1 MGCSK
6 AFHCVSR
13 KISQAFDHYGRL
25 VGRHPLPFIIL
36 PVLICGGLA
45 VGFMFRDNES
55 DIEALYTPVNSRSRS
70 DRERIKA
77 LFPDGTGSWY
87 NPINLNDHP
96 LGGVVLFRHRN
107 GSNLLTPE
115 FLKEIKDFVKTVK
128 TWTSNT
134 TEGEALPYE
143 EVCGRLEGKCLVWG
157 EVVLKSEFWEA
168 YVNGTVT
175 YPFWE
180 SPWGT
185 VDLSVWMGAVNST
198 DMGEV
203 LEARAIKISFT
214 LRQDTPDLKQLSL
227 LWEKTFIT
235 RMEPIYQQN
244 EPDDHQDKEEGDNAH
259 HGSFFQN
266 LVFAF
271 SSSQSLGSE
280 LDRGTKGDITY
291 FSFTFTLM
299 ITYASMVSSGGDCV
313 STRALLA
320 NAGVLAATMGIMACF
335 GLFGFLGIKFV
346 NIVGVVPFLVL
357 GIGVD
362 DMFLLMAGWSSTQGQ
377 RDLTVPRRI
386 GSTFRA
392 AGIGITI
399 TSITDFLA
407 FAIGSTSVF
416 LSVRNF
422 CIYSGVAVLFCYI
435 CNATFFGGCLALHG
449 RRVYAGRHTLT
460 CKKLRPRKEMSEDGE
475 PCCKICMCGG
485 ATPGEAYQDESPFEK
500 GPRVLLP
507 RLVLW
512 GPFKVVVLLLFSGY
526 LAVSVW
532 GIMEHLEQ
540 GLRLKDLVLD
550 TSYYH
555 RFNTWDE
562 DDFGMAFP
570 VSFVITE
577 PLNYTDMGTLRH
589 MLTLLNTAR
598 DDPDISP
605 LGTYCWFSEYMF
617 SPSLDISSTENFIR
631 SLREDFLPD
640 HPRYMNDLVFSK
652 DNSSVLATRC
662 HVFSE
667 NVVDSTRQAELM
679 IRMRDLADSAPLP
692 TFAYQPAFVYF
703 EQYVMIMRSTLQTVG
718 ITLAVMFVVTFLFL
732 VHPIIVIIVFLNI
745 VMIIVGIFGF
755 MGLWGLTL
763 SSVTMI
769 HLIMSVGF
777 SVDFSA
783 HVCSAYMLSD
793 ARSRK
798 ERAQYA
804 LVHASGP
811 ILNSGLSSLIGIVIL
826 VFSDSY
832 IFQSFFKIMILVIG
846 FGILH
851 AVFLIPVLL
860 SWIGPTNKTQHGGDS
875 NDISSQ
881 KHRPSTNGLAT
892 NGNVSALAYKKRGSM
907 AVGNEADTQ
916 GHTTANG
923 TSNEDS
929 ALGETMRMT
938 SLLDA
943 LGYMGQDNKAFTGC

>member
-1 MGCSK
+1 MGCSD

-13 KISQAFDHYGRL
+13 KISEAFGWYGRL
-25 VGRHPLPFIIL
+25 VGRYPLPFVIL
-36 PVLICGGLA
+36 PVLVCGGLA
-45 VGFMFRDNES
+45 IGFMFRENES
-55 DIEALYTPVNSRSRS
+55 DIEALYTPMDSRSRA
-70 DRERIKA
+70 DREEVKR
-77 LFPDGTGSWY
+77 LFPDGTGTWY
-87 NPINLNDHP
+87 NPMNLNDHP
-96 LGGVVLFRHRN
+96 LGGSVLFRHRA

-115 FLKEIKDFVKTVK
+115 VLGEIRDLSETVK
-128 TWTSNT
+128 TWTWNRT
-134 TEGEALPYE
+134 RDEGPVTYE
-143 EVCGRLEGKCLVWG
+143 EVCGRLEGACLVWG
-157 EVVLKSEFWEA
+157 QVVLTEEFWQA
-168 YVNGTVT
+168 YLAGTLT
-175 YPFWE
+175 FPFWD

-185 VDLSVWMGAVNST
+185 LDLSMWLGNVNRT
-198 DMGEV
+198 EMDVV
-203 LEARAIKISFT
+203 LEARAIKVTFT
-214 LRQDTPDLKQLSL
+214 LRQDTDHLKELSL
-227 LWEKTFIT
+227 LWEKAFIHH
-235 RMEPIYQQN
+235 MQQI
-244 EPDDHQDKEEGDNAH
+244 DDDSNKDDGDDD
-259 HGSFFQN
+259 GGDGGRDGGGFFKN
-266 LVFAF
+266 LLFAF

-280 LDRGTKGDITY
+280 LDKGTKGDITY

-335 GLFGFLGIKFV
+335 GLFAFVGVQFV

-362 DMFLLMAGWSSTQGQ
+362 DMFLLMSGWSSTQGQ
-377 RDLTVPRRI
+377 RDLSVPERI
-386 GSTFRA
+386 GATFRA

-449 RRVYAGRHTLT
+449 RRVYGGRHTLT
-460 CKKLRPRKEMSEDGE
+460 CKKIRPRKEMSDHGE
-475 PCCKICMCGG
+475 RCCLICMCGG
-485 ATPGEAYQDESPFEK
+485 ATPQNAYDDESPFEK

-512 GPFKVVVLLLFSGY
+512 TPVKVLVVAVFAGY

-540 GLRLKDLVLD
+540 GLCLKDLVLQS
-550 TSYYH
+550 SYYH

-562 DDFGMAFP
+562 ENFGVAFP
-570 VSFVITE
+570 VAFAITE
-577 PLNYTDMGTLRH
+577 PVNYTDQGTVTE
-589 MLTLLNTAR
+589 MLGLIQRAR
-598 DDPDISP
+598 QDPDISP
-605 LGTYCWFSEYMF
+605 VGTYCWFTEYLF
-617 SPSLDISSTENFIR
+617 SPDMDISSPRNFVI
-631 SLREDFLPD
+631 SLRDRFLPD
-640 HPRYMNDLVFSK
+640 HPRYMNDVVFDA
-652 DNSSVLATRC
+652 DNSSVLASRC
-662 HVFSE
+662 HVFSK

-679 IRMRDLADSAPLP
+679 IRMRELADSAPLP

-703 EQYVMIMRSTLQTVG
+703 EQYVTIMRSTLQTVG
-718 ITLAVMFVVTFLFL
+718 ITLAVMFFVTFLFL
-732 VHPIIVIIVFLNI
+732 VHPVIVLLVFLNI
-745 VMIIVGIFGF
+745 LMIIVGIFGF

-783 HVCSAYMLSD
+783 HVCSAYMLSG
-793 ARSRK
+793 APSRE
-798 ERAQYA
+798 ERARYA

-832 IFQSFFKIMILVIG
+832 IFQSFFKIMTLVIG
-846 FGILH
+846 FGVLH

-860 SWIGPTNKTQHGGDS
+860 SWIGPVTKGKPGDLTTLS
-875 NDISSQ
+875 ASS
-881 KHRPSTNGLAT
+881 KNRPSNGC
-892 NGNVSALAYKKRGSM
+892 VSTLAYKKRDSTTQGDHPHSNGQTAGGGPDNGEISM
-907 AVGNEADTQ
+907 AHIV
-916 GHTTANG
+916 HG
-923 TSNEDS
+923 TKLMDC
-929 ALGETMRMT
+929 
-938 SLLDA
+938 
-943 LGYMGQDNKAFTGC
+943 LGYMGHDNKAFASC